1 MIQLKKHI
9 WPLLFLIFQGC
20 EGPYISPV
28 PDYPVSLNLNLTANY
43 PIFKN
48 SVGQQLVFTKP
59 IQATDLIGYGGILV
73 CTGIMLDSYGNTQ
86 YFAFD
91 LACPHEVKT
100 TVRVAPLPDRLG
112 EVKCP
117 ECGTVY
123 NVGYGFGEPVSGPSK
138 HPLKRYKTQLQN
150 DFLYIYR

>member
-1 MIQLKKHI
+1 MTQLKKLI
-9 WPLLFLIFQGC
+9 GPLLFLILQGC
-20 EGPYISPV
+20 EGPYISPI

-43 PIFKN
+43 PTFRN

-59 IQATDLIGYGGILV
+59 IKATDLIGFGGILV
-73 CTGIMLDSYGNTQ
+73 CTGIMLDDYGNTQ

-91 LACPHEVKT
+91 LACPHEVKQ
-100 TVRVAPLPDRLG
+100 TVRVATLPDRPG

-123 NVGYGFGEPVSGPSK
+123 SVGFGFGEPVSGPSK
-138 HPLKRYKTQLQN
+138 HPLKRYKTLLQN
-150 DFLYIYR
+150 DNLLIYR